1 MDIHLFLKEYRS
13 FRQKVG
19 EELGLTDE
27 ELILKF
33 YLAFKR
39 LQKLSEN
46 PFKSYSQ
53 IFEQFLYKPSNFAR
67 NQNPDS
73 DENNDDPFGND
84 SGTSPYYP
92 FR

>member
-19 EELGLTDE
+19 EELGISDE
-27 ELILKF
+27 ELVLKF

-53 IFEQFLYKPSNFAR
+53 IFEQFLNKSHV
-67 NQNPDS
+67 NPDS
-73 DENNDDPFGND
+73 DDNNDDPFGND

-92 FR
+92 FG

>member
-53 IFEQFLYKPSNFAR
+53 IFEQFLYNN

-73 DENNDDPFGND
+73 DDNNDDPFGND

>member
-19 EELGLTDE
+19 EELGITDE
-27 ELILKF
+27 ELLLKF

-53 IFEQFLYKPSNFAR
+53 IFEQFLYKNP
-67 NQNPDS
+67 NPDS
-73 DENNDDPFGND
+73 DDNNDDPFGND
-84 SGTSPYYP
+84 SGNSYYP

>member
-27 ELILKF
+27 ELVLKF

-46 PFKSYSQ
+46 PF
-53 IFEQFLYKPSNFAR
+53 LA
-67 NQNPDS
+67 
-73 DENNDDPFGND
+73 PF
-84 SGTSPYYP
+84 T
-92 FR
+92 

>member
-19 EELGLTDE
+19 EELGITDE
-27 ELILKF
+27 ELLLKF

-39 LQKLSEN
+39 LQRLNEN
-46 PFKSYSQ
+46 PFKNYSR
-53 IFEQFLYKPSNFAR
+53 IFEDIMNPKKNIH
-67 NQNPDS
+67 PDS
-73 DENNDDPFGND
+73 EDNDDDPFGND
-84 SGTSPYYP
+84 SGTNPYYP

>member
-27 ELILKF
+27 ELVLKF

-53 IFEQFLYKPSNFAR
+53 IFEQFLYKN

-73 DENNDDPFGND
+73 DDNNDDPFGND

>member
-19 EELGLTDE
+19 EELGISDE
-27 ELILKF
+27 ELVLKF

-39 LQKLSEN
+39 VQKLSEN
-46 PFKSYSQ
+46 PFKNYSQ
-53 IFEQFLYKPSNFAR
+53 IFEQFMYKNNS
-67 NQNPDS
+67 NPDS
-73 DENNDDPFGND
+73 DDNNDDPFGND
-84 SGTSPYYP
+84 SGSSHFP

>member
-53 IFEQFLYKPSNFAR
+53 IFEQFLYKNP
-67 NQNPDS
+67 NPDS
-73 DENNDDPFGND
+73 DDNNDDPFGND
-84 SGTSPYYP
+84 SGNSYYP